1 MKNAAG
7 KKVKLIQGSAD
18 PGQAHGKADWRTKT
32 DNREAMLQQVKTSL
46 HYWYGEGY
54 GSEKRKKPA

>member
-7 KKVKLIQGSAD
+7 KKVKLIQDNAD
-18 PGQAHGKADWRTKT
+18 PGQAHGKGDWRTKT
-32 DNREAMLQQVKTSL
+32 DDRDKMLQQVKTSL

-54 GSEKRKKPA
+54 GSERRKKPA